1 MPLMAASGTILV
13 VDDEEGILK
22 LLETLLS
29 EAGYCVVVADSGEK
43 AIAVTEGEQ
52 IDVALVDKNLPDMDG
67 VELVRKLGEAHPG
80 MVAAIMTGYGS
91 LRSSLDALDVGV
103 ARYLLKPFDDIAL
116 VTRTV
121 WDILQERDVRVRRR
135 TSLCDVSEEGVE
147 EAKAVEE
154 PPIRIVVGDS
164 LDQDREEL
172 AGALEAA
179 GCDVT
184 RATCA
189 QEALLKLG
197 AGGHEVLVVGYDMGD
212 MTADDVLLRAKRV
225 SPEVAVVVTSEHP
238 TLSMTTS
245 LIRRGAAG
253 FMEKPFKDKSR
264 TAQSIL
270 RHGQAARRRIQALAD
285 ERAKATA
292 KKPAEPRSILEDE

>member
-1 MPLMAASGTILV
+1 MPTMADGATVLV

-22 LLETLLS
+22 LLETLLT
-29 EAGYCVVVADSGEK
+29 DSGHCVLLASSGEM
-43 AIAVTEGEQ
+43 ALEVAEGEEV
-52 IDVALVDKNLPDMDG
+52 DVALVDKNLPDMDG
-67 VELVRKLGEAHPG
+67 VELVRKLVETHPG
-80 MVAAIMTGYGS
+80 MVSAIMTGYGS

-135 TSLCDVSEEGVE
+135 SSLCEVAE
-147 EAKAVEE
+147 EE
-154 PPIRIVVGDS
+154 PPEEAAEAPPPIKVIVGDS
-164 LDQDREEL
+164 SDTEREEL
-172 AGALEAA
+172 SKALEEA
-179 GCDVT
+179 GCEVT

-197 AGGHEVLVVGYDMGD
+197 PGGHEALVVAYDMGD

-225 SPEVAVVVTSEHP
+225 SPEVAVIVTSANP

-253 FMEKPFKDKSR
+253 FIEKPFKDRSR

-270 RHGQAARRRIQALAD
+270 RHGQAARRRMTPPPVEQPKAD
-285 ERAKATA
+285 DADA
-292 KKPAEPRSILEDE
+292 PS